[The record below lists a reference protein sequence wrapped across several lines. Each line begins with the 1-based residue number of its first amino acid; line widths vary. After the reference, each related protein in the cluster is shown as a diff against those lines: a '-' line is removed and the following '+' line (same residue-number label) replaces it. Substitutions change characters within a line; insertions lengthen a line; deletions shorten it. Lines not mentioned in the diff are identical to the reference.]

1 MSKSP
6 RFFNFQGPLVLLTLI
21 VALASFRASAQQP
34 SSDTEQEEQ
43 TRMLW
48 NTTFSDKRP
57 AAKKS
62 NAPAGVASAPKGQKP
77 VAVQQAQ
84 PAAKTDKIGDSL
96 VGVTIW
102 SLRASE
108 ASDDPAVRIGSR
120 TGGEQWTPI
129 RVGADTPLSVGQK
142 VRVSLETARTGY
154 LYVIDR

>member
-1 MSKSP
+1 MSTPP
-6 RFFNFQGPLVLLTLI
+6 RFSSFQGSLVLFILI
-21 VALASFRASAQQP
+21 VALAGFRSWAQQP
-34 SSDTEQEEQ
+34 SSDTEEEQ